1 MSYKNKSEAVEFAL
15 EILRSYADE
24 LKRNIGR
31 TLQELDDPQFEK
43 DKDKNLEFLKE
54 KRTELKL
61 LWEGI
66 KEISLRK

>member
-1 MSYKNKSEAVEFAL
+1 MSYKNKSKAVEFAI

-31 TLQELDDPQFEK
+31 TIQEFDDPQFEK
-43 DKDKNLEFLKE
+43 DKDKNLEYLKE